1 MNTIFGDYF
10 SEEIE
15 IRWKCWDFAAIT
27 AAMQE
32 MHFSNGTGRRK
43 LTLGRKIKKGDA
55 TMNLRTHF
63 HRWMQYRE
71 NVRELSGCTDRE
83 LSDLGLSR
91 TDIHRVAREAAFA

>member
-1 MNTIFGDYF
+1 MNAIFGDYF

-43 LTLGRKIKKGDA
+43 LTLGRKIKKGIP
-55 TMNLRTHF
+55 
-63 HRWMQYRE
+63 Q
-71 NVRELSGCTDRE
+71 
-83 LSDLGLSR
+83 
-91 TDIHRVAREAAFA
+91 